1 MAVVQYCPV
10 LQIIGYQ
17 NSGKTTLME
26 KLIKK
31 SSCRGLQAASVK
43 HHGHG
48 GQPATERTDKDSC
61 RHKQAGAFLSS
72 VEGSGILQLQ
82 ASKPQW
88 VLEEIIELHHHFHP
102 DIIFV
107 EGYKN
112 AAYPK
117 IVLLRNKEDEHL
129 LEQCTNVICAISH
142 YKNTDEERR
151 LRVPHFFLQDDV
163 EYIDYI
169 FQKVRKT
176 R

>member
-1 MAVVQYCPV
+1 MGQYCPV
-10 LQIIGYQ
+10 LQIIGYE

-48 GQPATERTDKDSC
+48 GEPATEKNDKDSS
-61 RHKQAGAFLSS
+61 RHQQAGAFLSS
-72 VEGSGILQLQ
+72 VEGSGMLHLQ
-82 ASKPQW
+82 ASTHQW
-88 VLEEIIELHHHFHP
+88 GLEEIIELYYHFHP

-117 IVLLRNKEDEHL
+117 VVLLRNQEDEHL
-129 LEQCTNVICAISH
+129 LDQCTNVICAISH
-142 YKNTDEERR
+142 YKNTGEQKR
-151 LRVPHFFLQDDV
+151 LPVPHFFLQDDV

-169 FQKVRKT
+169 FQKVRKQDE
-176 R
+176 